1 MTTPL
6 LRSTDAT
13 CDDLG
18 IKRTTL
24 YKLIKAEKLDAKKQ
38 GHRTYITTASI
49 QRYIASLPGI
59 SDGNAGTVPYEPF
72 GKPRVPAEENSATR
86 S

>member
-1 MTTPL
+1 MTPL

-24 YKLIKAEKLDAKKQ
+24 YKLIKQRKLDARKQ
-38 GHRTYITTASI
+38 GHRTYVTTASI
-49 QRYIASLPGI
+49 QRYVGSLLGVGE
-59 SDGNAGTVPYEPF
+59 GNTNDDPSEPV
-72 GKPRVPAEENSATR
+72 GKPRVTAEAPSATR

>member
-1 MTTPL
+1 MTPL

-24 YKLIKAEKLDAKKQ
+24 YKLIKEQKLDARKQ

-49 QRYIASLPGI
+49 KRYIASLPGI
-59 SDGNAGTVPYEPF
+59 SGGNTDTAPYEPF
-72 GKPRVPAEENSATR
+72 GKLRVPAEGNSATR